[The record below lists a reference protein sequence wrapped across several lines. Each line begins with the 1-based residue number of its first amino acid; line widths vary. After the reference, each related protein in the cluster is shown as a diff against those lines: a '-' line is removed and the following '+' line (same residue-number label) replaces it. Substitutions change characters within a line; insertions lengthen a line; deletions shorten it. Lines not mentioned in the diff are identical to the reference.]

1 MNSINDD
8 EYWTRRPPWK
18 QPMYNRDKKSHE
30 AVQTLKGTLQVASRD
45 EWQ

>member
-18 QPMYNRDKKSHE
+18 QLMYNRDKKSHE